1 MSRTLHLIHSGNRWF
16 RCLKKHKR
24 INHKEIKERSCHCHS
39 HKWMGVCERDVNEVI
54 DLQSN
59 TVDGIA
65 YCISDG
71 LLYLVWWA
79 VWLFFL
85 VNSYASDSKHH
96 TYINVHTHSCHTRFV
111 SLSFWTLVSVQFGNY
126 LILFFIHHR
135 RERASTHQAPCKTSP
150 ILTLYSYRHSL
161 NNSLTKKNAKTKTN

>member
-96 TYINVHTHSCHTRFV
+96 TYINVLHTLTHVTHILCL
-111 SLSFWTLVSVQFGNY
+111 SLFERSFPFKLEI
-126 LILFFIHHR
+126 ILFYFLSIIGANAQARTKHHVKR
-135 RERASTHQAPCKTSP
+135 RPF
-150 ILTLYSYRHSL
+150 
-161 NNSLTKKNAKTKTN
+161 